1 MRACALAEVFASCR
15 FEVQIGA
22 GSECRSALK
31 RIETIGHRWETISEL
46 NDTNETI
53 SNFVAKCAPPRAPA
67 GSREAR
73 KQTVV
78 AAGVML
84 AVSTFLL
91 QVGRQ

>member
-1 MRACALAEVFASCR
+1 MCALTEVFASCR

-73 KQTVV
+73 KPTVA
-78 AAGVML
+78 AAGVMR
-84 AVSTFLL
+84 AASTSLL